1 MNTFDEDTLLRDSLY
16 RIGATAPV
24 PLADPL
30 EDVRRGR
37 RRVLRARLVATV
49 GTVMAA
55 GIIGIAGVALR
66 PVITDRATDPAG
78 SPTATSTSSVRRAE
92 SVAQALPSTFD
103 LAINVMFERDGA
115 LAGVPDVVMRPMQ
128 ATTDETITIWTT
140 KAEQID
146 AGGDQELADVL
157 ARIQRSLDDM
167 PKTRSDID
175 NTAETQVSGEAAYGA
190 LANDLFSLATH
201 VPSVGD
207 AEVDAEIEALGA
219 IHPAFRS
226 LGEERAIMME
236 VLTKKR
242 EHSLALDMPA
252 EPIGEDDLAS
262 LASAEATWRRSLADF
277 YTATSDPQRETLD
290 RITLNTATDGAIGV
304 PAHRAVNQ
312 VLSTG
317 SLDRVTMTPEQYT
330 GSYTELI
337 RGLQKLFVA
346 AANEIIDDLAALDR

>member
-1 MNTFDEDTLLRDSLY
+1 MNTFDDDTQLRDGLY

-24 PLADPL
+24 PLADPA

-37 RRVLRARLVATV
+37 RRVRRARLVATV
-49 GTVMAA
+49 GTVMAV
-55 GIIGIAGVALR
+55 GIIGIAGVALQ
-66 PVITDRATDPAG
+66 PGIADRATDPAG
-78 SPTATSTSSVRRAE
+78 SPAATSTSSVRRAE
-92 SVAQALPSTFD
+92 SVAQALPSAFD

-115 LAGVPDVVMRPMQ
+115 LAGVPDVVMRPLR
-128 ATTDETITIWTT
+128 ATTDETITAWTA

-157 ARIQRSLDDM
+157 ARIQRSLDGM
-167 PKTRSDID
+167 ATTRSDIRD
-175 NTAETQVSGEAAYGA
+175 TTRTQVAAAAYGT
-190 LANDLFSLATH
+190 LADDLFSLARL

-207 AEVDAEIEALGA
+207 AEIDAQIEALGA
-219 IHPAFRS
+219 IRPAFRS

-236 VLTKKR
+236 ALTKR
-242 EHSLALDMPA
+242 QYSQTTGMSA
-252 EPIGEDDLAS
+252 EPISEGDLAA

-277 YTATSDPQRETLD
+277 YTATSERQRETLD
-290 RITLNTATDGAIGV
+290 RITFNTATDGAIGV

-312 VLSTG
+312 ILSTG
-317 SLDRVTMTPEQYT
+317 SLDRVTLTPDAYT

-346 AANEIIDDLAALDR
+346 AASEIIDDLAALDR

>member
-1 MNTFDEDTLLRDSLY
+1 MNTFDDDTLLRDSLY

-24 PLADPL
+24 PLADPA

-37 RRVLRARLVATV
+37 RRVRRTRLVATV
-49 GTVMAA
+49 GTVMAV
-55 GIIGIAGVALR
+55 GIIGIAGVALQ
-66 PVITDRATDPAG
+66 PVIADRATDPAG
-78 SPTATSTSSVRRAE
+78 SPTVTSTSSVRRAE

-115 LAGVPDVVMRPMQ
+115 LAGVPDVVMRPLQ
-128 ATTDETITIWTT
+128 ATTDEAITIWTA

-157 ARIQRSLDDM
+157 GRIQQSLDGM
-167 PKTRSDID
+167 PKTRSDIRD
-175 NTAETQVSGEAAYGA
+175 TARTQVAAAAAYGT
-190 LANDLFSLATH
+190 LADDLLSLATL

-207 AEVDAEIEALGA
+207 AEIDAQIEALGA
-219 IHPAFRS
+219 IRPAFRS

-236 VLTKKR
+236 ALTKKR
-242 EHSLALDMPA
+242 EHSQALDMPA

-277 YTATSDPQRETLD
+277 YTATSERQREALD
-290 RITLNTATDGAIGV
+290 RITYNTASDGAIGV

-317 SLDRVTMTPEQYT
+317 SLDQVTMTPDAYT
-330 GSYTELI
+330 ASCTELI

>member
-1 MNTFDEDTLLRDSLY
+1 MNTFDDDTLLRDSLY

-24 PLADPL
+24 PLADPA

-37 RRVLRARLVATV
+37 RRVRRARLVAAV
-49 GTVMAA
+49 GTVMAV
-55 GIIGIAGVALR
+55 GIIGIAGVALQ
-66 PVITDRATDPAG
+66 PVIADRATDPAG

-115 LAGVPDVVMRPMQ
+115 LAGVPDVVMRPLQ
-128 ATTDETITIWTT
+128 ATTDEAITIWTA

-157 ARIQRSLDDM
+157 GRIQRSLDGM
-167 PKTRSDID
+167 AKTRSDIRD
-175 NTAETQVSGEAAYGA
+175 TTQSQVVAAAYGT
-190 LANDLFSLATH
+190 LADDLLSLATL

-207 AEVDAEIEALGA
+207 AEIDAQIEALGA
-219 IHPAFRS
+219 IRPAFRS
-226 LGEERAIMME
+226 LGEERALMRE
-236 VLTKKR
+236 ALTKR
-242 EHSLALDMPA
+242 QHSQAAGMSA
-252 EPIGEDDLAS
+252 EPISEEDLAA

-277 YTATSDPQRETLD
+277 YAATSERQRETLD
-290 RITLNTATDGAIGV
+290 RITFNTATDGAIGV

-312 VLSTG
+312 ILSTG
-317 SLDRVTMTPEQYT
+317 SLDRVTLTPDAYT
-330 GSYTELI
+330 GSCTELI
-337 RGLQKLFVA
+337 RGLQELFVA